1 MLLLLLLLPAGI
13 GFKVSD
19 TFTMKVG
26 VVFEEAENAVRSA
39 AAAAAAAPSSAPPAV
54 PAMLWL
60 ICLPM
65 SS

>member
-39 AAAAAAAPSSAPPAV
+39 AAAAAAPSSAPPAV